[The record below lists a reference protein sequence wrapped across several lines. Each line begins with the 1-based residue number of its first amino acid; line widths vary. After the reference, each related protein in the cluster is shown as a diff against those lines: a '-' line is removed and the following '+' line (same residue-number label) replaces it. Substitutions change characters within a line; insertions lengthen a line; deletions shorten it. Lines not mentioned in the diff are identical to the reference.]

1 MNFCDYRSLRDIPPH
16 PHAAAPA
23 EPLIPP
29 KSAGSPDAAAS
40 RYNRSAMTSAS
51 RNVAIL
57 FADVVDSTG
66 LYTRLGDQRALA
78 AIESVLVEMG
88 KSVALQHGQVVKTI
102 GDEVM
107 AVLPSAE
114 AAMQAACDMQIR
126 IAAMPVGGNAR
137 LAIRIGF
144 HFGPAIE
151 EAGDFFGDTV
161 IIAARMAALAKGGQ
175 IITTGATVE
184 ALPPLQRAST
194 RDLDTIDVKGK
205 QDEIRISEVLWQD
218 SDDVTH
224 LAPRKAAAAPTT
236 HEPTLTL
243 TCGTG
248 MLTMGA
254 THAAA
259 ALGRGATN
267 DLVVD
272 DKMASRVHVKIQYRR
287 GKFILTD
294 QSTNGTYVT
303 FHGDPEIMLKRE
315 QVLLRDHGVMSFGRS
330 SKEPGAVIVT
340 FHCGETANPPAT

>member
-1 MNFCDYRSLRDIPPH
+1 MNP
-16 PHAAAPA
+16 
-23 EPLIPP
+23 E
-29 KSAGSPDAAAS
+29 
-40 RYNRSAMTSAS
+40 S

-66 LYTRLGDQRALA
+66 LYERLGDQRALA
-78 AIESVLVEMG
+78 AIDAVLAEMSQSVSQQQG
-88 KSVALQHGQVVKTI
+88 RVVKTI

-107 AVLPSAE
+107 AVLPSAS
-114 AAMQAACDMQIR
+114 AAMLAACDMQNR
-126 IAAMPVGGNAR
+126 VAAMPAGGQVP
-137 LAIRIGF
+137 LAIRVGF

-151 EAGDFFGDTV
+151 DTGDYFGDAV
-161 IIAARMAALAKGGQ
+161 NVAARMAALAKGGQ

-184 ALPPLQRAST
+184 ALPPLQRTST

-224 LAPRKAAAAPTT
+224 LAPRKAAPPPAT
-236 HEPTLTL
+236 HEPMLTL
-243 TCGTG
+243 TCGAG
-248 MLTMGA
+248 ILTMGA
-254 THAAA
+254 VHALAT
-259 ALGRGATN
+259 LGRGSTN

-303 FHGDPEIMLKRE
+303 FNGDAEIMLKRE
-315 QVLLRDHGVMSFGRS
+315 QVLLRDHGVMSLGRS

-340 FHCGETANPPAT
+340 FHCGESATPLAS